1 MQYLTPLYFNEWR
14 YILRQPIALLSILLP
29 AVFAYML
36 AMGLDTGDSNKL
48 KQFEFNLIAWQMLCL
63 PVLVAALA
71 PGLFL
76 KDNIYNMRELI
87 VSTHTS
93 YLKRTFSR
101 ITLLIS
107 LCLLISII
115 SYSAILISYSLQNE
129 TNLSLDFNYLKS
141 LSYNLFLMVF
151 PSLILLASIALI
163 LCTVQKS
170 IVVVYAFFGALWL
183 SYLMI
188 ASMTGSP
195 ILAGSSIVNTQLYD
209 ALFWFDPFAIT
220 ASMSQFESSGSSQ
233 WLEGVFVSR
242 AFYIALSA
250 SIIYWSLFKYNS
262 ELVSTKNKTNK
273 GKSQKIKLKTYKQ
286 IKAPN
291 KFIYSLTTPM
301 FTLCKTPLQ
310 QLLASKLTLL
320 ILLSW
325 VILIFNTAAS
335 GLNYAEPFS
344 ILNSNSIDALNRV
357 SFDVLPVLGAFLVAL
372 WSWQITTRES
382 AFNFSQLVAATPI
395 KNNQLILGHVFVICF
410 MVFILLVLTAIGCVL
425 AQLFFESEFYP
436 VHYIKQLSL
445 SGLPLMLLGS
455 LFVAIFHLCRSN
467 LTAGFIISLILLVK
481 FTPVMSNL
489 GLTHTLWQI
498 ADSPLQEPDSFWGY
512 QNSLSV
518 FWPYMKVWLLVVPT
532 TILCSFALTHRG
544 TGLMQIKTEN
554 FPKVLFIPI
563 FISLFSI
570 SDLHYKLLNEK
581 PLMTSDKREAFK
593 AQYETQYAVWKT
605 KPQPSIVH
613 IDADVAIFPEQ
624 QIAKFKL
631 NYQIKNKTNTE
642 ITQVL
647 IGRSKHYPLEEV
659 HIKGAHKTHFD
670 KKLNQAVFTFDKP
683 LKVGESTS
691 VETKFTFEQPKLWPI
706 RSHQIVSADF
716 SYLRSVPLLPTIGY
730 QKNYELTAQSLRE
743 DYNLADNSH
752 LKPSELFKQPHN
764 SVGNYEFTTIK
775 TRLSTKLGY
784 QGIGQGKL
792 TKQWQQDNRSF
803 FEFETADPIRAIP
816 TWMSVPFSAI
826 SKDNNKVALN
836 VYTPRKNQAADI
848 NLKAMDDTLNWFNE
862 IGLPYSGSQLNIIAV
877 PDFGP
882 TGYALPQLMLISDS
896 VGFRAQPSENAAFDQ
911 RYRRA
916 VHETAH
922 QWFGHQV
929 GNGVHE
935 DNAFLI
941 ESMAKYVELVL
952 IENHY
957 GKAAMQSLV
966 EYETTRYEH
975 AKRNNIQAPIALVD
989 ATLNHDQYSRATMVF
1004 SQLREVLGDEII
1016 TEAINLLFTEHAYP
1030 LNPATSMDF
1039 VRKLKQVANK
1049 NTEFKNSNIIDE
1061 LLLQPV

>member
-14 YILRQPIALLSILLP
+14 YILRQPIALLSIVLP

-76 KDNIYNMRELI
+76 KDNIYQMSELI

-93 YLKRTFSR
+93 YLKRTFTR
-101 ITLLIS
+101 IILLIS
-107 LCLLISII
+107 LCLFISFI
-115 SYSAILISYSLQNE
+115 SYGAILISYSLQNE
-129 TNLSLDFNYLKS
+129 TNLSLDLNFLKS
-141 LSYNLFLMVF
+141 LSYNLVLMVL
-151 PSLILLASIALI
+151 PSLILLASLALI

-170 IVVVYAFFGALWL
+170 VVVIYAVFGALWL
-183 SYLMI
+183 SYLML

-220 ASMSQFESSGSSQ
+220 ASISQFESLESSH
-233 WLEGVFVSR
+233 WFKGVLVSR
-242 AFYIALSA
+242 VCYIALSA
-250 SIIYWSLFKYNS
+250 TMIYWSLYKFNS
-262 ELVSTKNKTNK
+262 ELVSTKNTANK
-273 GKSQKIKLKTYKQ
+273 GRSQKIKLKTYKQ
-286 IKAPN
+286 IKTPN
-291 KFIYSLTTPM
+291 KFLNNLGSPM
-301 FTLCKTPLQ
+301 VTLCKTPLQ

-320 ILLSW
+320 ILISW
-325 VILIFNTAAS
+325 IILIFNTAAS
-335 GLNYAEPFS
+335 GLNYAEPLS

-357 SFDVLPVLGAFLVAL
+357 SFDVLPVLGAFLIAL
-372 WSWQITTRES
+372 WSWQITTRERT
-382 AFNFSQLVAATPI
+382 FNFSQLVAATQI
-395 KNNQLILGHVFVICF
+395 KNNQIILGHVFVICI

-425 AQLFFESEFYP
+425 AQLFFASELYP

-445 SGLPLMLLGS
+445 SGLPLMLLGTI
-455 LFVAIFHLCRSN
+455 FVATFHLCRSN
-467 LTAGFIISLILLVK
+467 LTAGFIIFLILLVK

-544 TGLMQIKTEN
+544 TGLTQVKMAN

-563 FISLFSI
+563 LISLFSM
-570 SDLHYKLLNEK
+570 SDLHFKLLNEK

-593 AQYETQYAVWKT
+593 AQYETQYSDWQT

-613 IDADVAIFPEQ
+613 IDAEVAIFPEQ
-624 QIAKFKL
+624 QIAKFNLIYK
-631 NYQIKNKTNTE
+631 IKNQTNTD
-642 ITQVL
+642 IKQVL
-647 IGRSKHYPLEEV
+647 VGRSKNYPWAEV

-670 KKLNQAVFTFDKP
+670 KNLNQAVFTFDEP
-683 LKVGESTS
+683 LKAGESSS
-691 VETKFTFEQPKLWPI
+691 VETEFIFKQPKLWPI

-743 DYNLADNSH
+743 VYNLADNSN
-752 LKPSELFKQPHN
+752 LKPSELFKQPHK
-764 SVGNYEFTTIK
+764 SVGKYEFTTIK
-775 TRLSTKLGY
+775 TTLSTKLGY
-784 QGIGQGKL
+784 KGITQGKL

-803 FEFETADPIRAIP
+803 FQFETDKAIRAIP
-816 TWMSVPFSAI
+816 TWMSVPFTAI
-826 SKDNNKVALN
+826 SIDNKKVALN
-836 VYTPRKNQAADI
+836 VYTPRKNQASQV

-862 IGLPYSGSQLNIIAV
+862 IGLPYSGSQLNIIAA

-882 TGYALPQLMLISDS
+882 TGYALPQIMLISDS
-896 VGFRAQPSENAAFDQ
+896 VGFRAQPSENAGFDQ

-929 GNGVHE
+929 GNGVYE

-952 IENHY
+952 IEKHY
-957 GKAAMQSLV
+957 GVQAMQSLV
-966 EYETTRYEH
+966 EYETTRYKN

-989 ATLNHDQYSRATMVF
+989 ATQNHDQYSRATMVF
-1004 SQLREVLGDEII
+1004 FELRKVLGDEVI
-1016 TEAINLLFTEHAYP
+1016 TEAINQLFTEHAYP

-1049 NTEFKNSNIIDE
+1049 YHELKNSNIIDT